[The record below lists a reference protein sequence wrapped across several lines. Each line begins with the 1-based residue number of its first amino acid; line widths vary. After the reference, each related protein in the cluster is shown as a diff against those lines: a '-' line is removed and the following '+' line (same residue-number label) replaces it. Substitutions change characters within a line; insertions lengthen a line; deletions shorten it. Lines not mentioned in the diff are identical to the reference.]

1 MYFAEEAEANARDSL
16 YSALGNDAASS
27 VAARDP
33 ADPGK
38 YRWDIVLMG

>member
-1 MYFAEEAEANARDSL
+1 MYFSEDAEGNARDSL
-16 YSALGNDAASS
+16 YRALGSDAASS

-33 ADPGK
+33 ADPAR